1 MNVNKSK
8 EETAIKS
15 TNNDNIKKVNSEN
28 EVLVLKNQR
37 LECLL
42 KINDIETDI
51 AKMEKQD
58 QTSMQNQ
65 NKVLTAKNQRFELL
79 LKAKQLEIEIK
90 NFALKTATKAAAT
103 AIREQEK
110 IAETA
115 TTTSTQSR
123 KLSPIHNNKPSSPQ
137 KKTTQQP
144 LSSMFFSFE
153 TKLTSGF
160 AKFVE
165 NKPVSLIGDYVE
177 GFDNND
183 SEPLFDLYETYQ
195 EWYEDICNL
204 TKPMNSN
211 MVINFPQH
219 LFVKW
224 KLSPKKGI
232 IFSSQETEGDS
243 QSYIEVGTLAAGW
256 THENTRLVTVLH
268 PTQNNKI
275 IELFPMGK
283 SKEWHIWKNIEKVV
297 EYLNCDGYVLCCCRR
312 RARAVSVSQTSS
324 SHE

>member
-1 MNVNKSK
+1 MSVNNN
-8 EETAIKS
+8 EGET
-15 TNNDNIKKVNSEN
+15 KKATSEN

-42 KINDIETDI
+42 KINDIETEI
-51 AKMEKQD
+51 AKLEKQD

-65 NKVLTAKNQRFELL
+65 NKVLTAKNDRFELL
-79 LKAKQLEIEIK
+79 LKTKQLEIEIK

-110 IAETA
+110 IAET
-115 TTTSTQSR
+115 TTTNNSTPSR
-123 KLSPIHNNKPSSPQ
+123 KASPTHHSKTKSKPSPLARNKAPQ
-137 KKTTQQP
+137 QS
-144 LSSMFFSFE
+144 LSAMFFSFE

-165 NKPVSLIGDYVE
+165 NKPVPSIGDYDVE
-177 GFDNND
+177 NTNINSDQ
-183 SEPLFDLYETYQ
+183 LFDLYETYQ

-211 MVINFPQH
+211 MVIDFPGH

-275 IELFPMGK
+275 VELFPMGK
-283 SKEWHIWKNIEKVV
+283 SKEWHIWKNIEKVA
-297 EYLNCDGYVLCCCRR
+297 EYQNCDGYVICCCRR
-312 RARAVSVSQTSS
+312 RETTRTVHVT
-324 SHE
+324 ET